1 MNTNEGNEED
11 VVVDDSKV
19 LPLSLNFGEIM
30 LIEGSIKN
38 YEEELVGDMVAAIPV
53 NRAAYFVKDI
63 ILKIGSAYVEMFDH
77 RSDLE
82 FYMDVNFTEK
92 ELWVLRQVV
101 QPAMSFN
108 NVSLGPSL
116 KKKIF
121 ESIIT
126 LNTPEPI
133 VRDGIIDEPSKY
145 DRANALL
152 EWRRTQ
158 QDN

>member
-53 NRAAYFVKDI
+53 NRPAYFVKDI

-108 NVSLGPSL
+108 KVVFPLPDGPKIQEILSLLRL
-116 KKKIF
+116 KLILFKIF
-121 ESIIT
+121 
-126 LNTPEPI
+126 
-133 VRDGIIDEPSKY
+133 
-145 DRANALL
+145 LL
-152 EWRRTQ
+152 LIE
-158 QDN
+158 